1 MKLAKA
7 SLCLLLIAPIAS
19 VAEEPS
25 TAPATPPP
33 AAQSQQPQGHPS
45 SSLNQLMG
53 PQEVMEFLAAHGPNR
68 LDFLNRMPDDG
79 QGRRRLLRFWGQRL
93 STMARLKDTD
103 TELYLRMVH
112 QFELQDQAL
121 GLVRKSKLGDPP
133 TKELRDIVTE
143 LVRTGIS
150 LREQRIAKLEK
161 QLQNEKEKLEFDQKN
176 QAKLV
181 DQQLDSL
188 RKEGKE
194 LAKRMGP
201 DNETINASPE
211 SRH

>member
-33 AAQSQQPQGHPS
+33 AAQSQQPQGRQS
-45 SSLNQLMG
+45 SALNQLMG

-103 TELYLRMVH
+103 T
-112 QFELQDQAL
+112 
-121 GLVRKSKLGDPP
+121 
-133 TKELRDIVTE
+133 
-143 LVRTGIS
+143 
-150 LREQRIAKLEK
+150 
-161 QLQNEKEKLEFDQKN
+161 
-176 QAKLV
+176 
-181 DQQLDSL
+181 
-188 RKEGKE
+188 
-194 LAKRMGP
+194 
-201 DNETINASPE
+201 
-211 SRH
+211 

>member
-1 MKLAKA
+1 MKFVKA
-7 SLCLLLIAPIAS
+7 SLCILLIAPIAS
-19 VAEEPS
+19 VAEEPA

-33 AAQSQQPQGHPS
+33 APS
-45 SSLNQLMG
+45 HQTSPLNQFMG
-53 PQEVMEFLAAHGPNR
+53 PQEVMDFLQQHAPNR

-79 QGRRRLLRFWGQRL
+79 AGRRRLLRFWGQRL
-93 STMARLKDTD
+93 STMQRLKDSD
-103 TELYLRMVH
+103 MELYLRMVH
-112 QFELQDQAL
+112 QFELQDQAI

-143 LVRTGIS
+143 LVHTGIS

-161 QLQNEKEKLEFDQKN
+161 QLQNEKEKLEYDQKN
-176 QAKLV
+176 QDKLV

-194 LAKRMGP
+194 LVKRMGP
-201 DNETINASPE
+201 DSGTINASPE